1 MKKIIRR
8 TLWVPAVLIL
18 SLSFS
23 FSPPKPLEKITGSN
37 MLAGTATINITPLT
51 PIPMSGYGDRD
62 DPFKGIHDSLYATA
76 VVFSDGSMR
85 AALITADIIGFSH
98 SFSMETIARIEK
110 ATGIQQDYILLTATH
125 THGGPINKT
134 YSKEVLPEVEA
145 YVAELQEKIIKAVVN
160 AGKQLQP
167 VMIGAG
173 SGTCTMNINRR
184 GRLADG
190 SIWLGRNPDGPCDHE
205 VSVVRI
211 DDLDRHPIALLV
223 NWPCHGTTGGQENY
237 QITGDWPGA
246 AARFVEKGYDNRV
259 VVHVTAGASGD
270 INPIY
275 GPNDKFSDIDAIGML
290 LGKEIIRVSD
300 EISTH
305 PGGKIAA
312 LQKTVSAPGKKR
324 LESRFP
330 DQDLESADNIEI
342 KLSALK
348 IGNVLFAGISGEVMT
363 EIGMQIKKESPFS
376 NTVVITHCNG
386 SSGYLCTD
394 SAYPEGGYEIM
405 VTRAMPGTEGL
416 ITESLL
422 GMIRQFN

>member
-1 MKKIIRR
+1 MKNNFRR
-8 TLWVPAVLIL
+8 TLWVPVILIL

-23 FSPPKPLEKITGSN
+23 FSPSEPMGKITESSI
-37 MLAGTATINITPLT
+37 LAGTATINITPGT
-51 PIPMSGYGDRD
+51 PVPMSGYGDRN

-76 VVFSDGSMR
+76 VVFGEGSKR

-98 SFSMETIARIEK
+98 RFSMETITKIEE
-110 ATGIQQDYILLTATH
+110 ATGIQHDHILLTATH

-134 YSKEVLPEVEA
+134 YSKEVPPEVEA
-145 YVAELQEKIIKAVVN
+145 YVAELQEKIIMAVKS

-184 GRLADG
+184 ARLADG
-190 SIWLGRNPDGPCDHE
+190 SIWLGRNPDGACDHE

-211 DDLDRHPIALLV
+211 DDLDRNPVALLV

-246 AARFVEKGYDNRV
+246 VARFVKNGYDSKV

-275 GPNDKFSDIDAIGML
+275 GPNDKFGDIDAIGML
-290 LGKEIIRVSD
+290 LGEEIIRVSD
-300 EISTH
+300 EITTYPNGS
-305 PGGKIAA
+305 IAA
-312 LQKTVSAPGKKR
+312 LQKTVSASGKKR

-330 DQDLESADNIEI
+330 DQDLEADDDIEV

-363 EIGMQIKKESPFS
+363 EIGMQIKKESPFN

-405 VTRAMPGTEGL
+405 VTKAMPGTEGL
-416 ITESLL
+416 ITENLL